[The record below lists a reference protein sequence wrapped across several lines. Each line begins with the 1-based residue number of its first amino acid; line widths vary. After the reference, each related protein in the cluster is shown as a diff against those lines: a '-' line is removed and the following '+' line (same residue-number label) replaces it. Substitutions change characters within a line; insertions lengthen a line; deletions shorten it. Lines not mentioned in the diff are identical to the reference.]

1 MGALSIHGGF
11 LNIEEI
17 AKISGV
23 SRSTVSRVINNDA
36 RVRDETRQRVQ
47 EVINRLGF
55 QPNAMARSLAGGKSH
70 ILGLV
75 IPVGV
80 SALFVDPYFPLLIQG
95 VSSACNA
102 REYSV
107 VLWLAEPEYERR
119 MMREILHNGLVSGV
133 IVASMVFDD
142 PIVHALAESDI
153 PFILVG
159 RHPDNEKISYVD
171 VDNLNSAREAVSH
184 LVRLGRKRVATIT
197 GPQNMVVGIDRYQGY
212 LDAVRRAGLVV
223 DPNLVAEGDFSDM
236 GGYMCMK
243 SLLPFRPDA
252 VFAASD
258 IMAVGA
264 MRAINEAGLR
274 IPVDVAVV
282 GFDDIPVAAHTNP
295 PLTTIRQP
303 AMRTGSLSTEVL
315 IDMVE
320 HPVSQPHRIVLPT
333 ELVIRSSC
341 GSVKP

>member
-1 MGALSIHGGF
+1 M
-11 LNIEEI
+11 NIEEI

-36 RVRDETRQRVQ
+36 RVSEETRRRVQ

-55 QPNAMARSLAGGKSH
+55 QPNVMARSLAGGKSH

-102 REYSV
+102 RDYSV

-142 PIVHALAESDI
+142 PIVHALADSNI
-153 PFILVG
+153 PFVLVG
-159 RHPDNEKISYVD
+159 RHPQNEKVSYVD
-171 VDNLNSAREAVSH
+171 VDNLNSAREAVTH
-184 LVRLGRKRVATIT
+184 LLRLGRKRVATIT
-197 GPQNMVVGIDRYQGY
+197 GPQNMVVGMDRYQGY
-212 LDAVRRAGLVV
+212 LDAIRWAGLVV
-223 DPNLVAEGDFSDM
+223 DPNLVVEGDFSDM
-236 GGYMCMK
+236 GGYSSMQK
-243 SLLPFRPDA
+243 LLPFHPDA

-264 MRAINEAGLR
+264 MRALSEAGLR

-282 GFDDIPVAAHTNP
+282 GFDDLPLASHTNP

-303 AMRTGSLSTEVL
+303 AMRTGTVSTEIL
-315 IDMVE
+315 IEMVE
-320 HPVSQPHRIVLPT
+320 HPVPQPHRIVLPT
-333 ELVIRSSC
+333 ELFIRSSC
-341 GSVKP
+341 GSVQA

>member
-1 MGALSIHGGF
+1 M
-11 LNIEEI
+11 NIEEI

-36 RVRDETRQRVQ
+36 RVRAETRQRVQ

-133 IVASMVFDD
+133 IVASMVFND
-142 PIVHALAESDI
+142 PIVQALAESDI

-159 RHPDNEKISYVD
+159 RHPHDERVSYVD
-171 VDNLNSAREAVSH
+171 VDNLNSAHEAVSH
-184 LVRLGRKRVATIT
+184 LLRLGRKRVATIT
-197 GPQNMVVGIDRYQGY
+197 GPQNMVVGKDRYQGY
-212 LDAVRRAGLVV
+212 LDAIRSGGLVV

-236 GGYMCMK
+236 GGYFSMK
-243 SLLPFRPDA
+243 GLLPFHPDA

-274 IPVDVAVV
+274 IPGDVAVI
-282 GFDDIPVAAHTNP
+282 GFDDLPLAAHTNP

-303 AMRTGSLSTEVL
+303 AIRTGVVTTEVL
-315 IDMVE
+315 IEMVE
-320 HPVSQPHRIVLPT
+320 HPVSQPRRIVLPT
-333 ELVIRSSC
+333 ELVIRSTC
-341 GSVKP
+341 GSVKA